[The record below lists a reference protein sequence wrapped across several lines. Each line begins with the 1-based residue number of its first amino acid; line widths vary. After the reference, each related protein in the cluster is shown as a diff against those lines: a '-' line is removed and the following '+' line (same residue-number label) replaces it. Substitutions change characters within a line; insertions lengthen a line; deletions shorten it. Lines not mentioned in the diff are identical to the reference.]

1 MRRASRR
8 CREKCDL
15 RSMWGRT
22 SLVVQWRRLHVPNA
36 GGLGSILGQG
46 TKSHM
51 LQLRLGA
58 ATTTKNVC
66 GDGFIPREM

>member
-1 MRRASRR
+1 M
-8 CREKCDL
+8 
-15 RSMWGRT
+15 
-22 SLVVQWRRLHVPNA
+22 VQWLRLHVPNA

-46 TKSHM
+46 TTSHM

-58 ATTTKNVC
+58 TTTTKNVC

>member
-1 MRRASRR
+1 M
-8 CREKCDL
+8 
-15 RSMWGRT
+15 
-22 SLVVQWRRLHVPNA
+22 VQWRRLHVPNA